1 MGSSPVLKES
11 RLWPPLKINWTGY
24 LFLSKTP
31 RHITF
36 VSISIWNLTL
46 NRLLSWNGRIQHMT
60 LLLCQ
65 FTLMNE
71 HLNWCVS
78 PTKIIQLL
86 RLFCLSS
93 PSTLLFSAQISV
105 LILILVARHSPSQS
119 MPLPSSRFIK
129 PRLNSMLWSK
139 INLSP
144 SRSFNSLCSFLS
156 PHGVDWNRDVPY
168 SPSFILDLPIQVEE
182 SIRNV
187 IDFVFL
193 PGFNNPTLAILFQ
206 TQQTWT
212 GYVAKWNPLFT
223 SWN

>member
-1 MGSSPVLKES
+1 
-11 RLWPPLKINWTGY
+11 
-24 LFLSKTP
+24 
-31 RHITF
+31 
-36 VSISIWNLTL
+36 
-46 NRLLSWNGRIQHMT
+46 MT

-71 HLNWCVS
+71 HPNWYVN

-86 RLFCLSS
+86 CLFCLSS
-93 PSTLLFSAQISV
+93 PLTLLFSVQISV
-105 LILILVARHSPSQS
+105 LILILVARRSPSQS
-119 MPLPSSRFIK
+119 MPLPFCHFIK
-129 PRLNSMLWSK
+129 PKLNSMLWSK

-144 SRSFNSLCSFLS
+144 SRSFSSLCSFLS
-156 PHGVDWNRDVPY
+156 PHGVDCNRDVPY

-212 GYVAKWNPLFT
+212 GYAAK
-223 SWN
+223 